1 MTECALILVAAGRG
15 ERAGGDIP
23 KQYRMLAGKPL
34 LAHTLQNAANT
45 HLFDR
50 TILVVADDD
59 TQVAS
64 LLGTAE
70 VVIGGNSRTASV
82 RAGLD
87 ALADNP
93 PRIVMIHD
101 GARPFLDNTLVQPL
115 LNALGTHD
123 GAVPALPIVDA
134 LKSDTFT
141 SVDRDQLHRVQTPQA
156 FNYAKIKAAFDALH
170 PDVSAHDDIAI
181 AKDAGLSLA
190 FTVGSERN
198 FKVTWPED
206 FANAEAMLATPTIT
220 VTGSGFDVHK
230 LSESDEPLWLCG
242 IEVESRY
249 TLVGHSDADVGLHA
263 ITDAILG
270 AVAQGDIG
278 DHFPPSDPQWKGASS
293 DRFLEHALKLATKS
307 GATLRHV
314 DLTLICE
321 RPKVNPYREA
331 MRARVAEITGLP
343 LARVSIKATT
353 TETLGFTGRK
363 EGIAAQALA
372 TVEIPTVSEDE

>member
-59 TQVAS
+59 TQAAS